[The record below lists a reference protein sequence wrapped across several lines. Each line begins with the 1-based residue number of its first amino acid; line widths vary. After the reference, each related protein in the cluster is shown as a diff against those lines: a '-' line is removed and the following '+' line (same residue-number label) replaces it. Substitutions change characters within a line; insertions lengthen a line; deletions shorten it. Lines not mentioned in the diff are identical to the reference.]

1 MHFSAKFWK
10 KSLEKCRKYKKNPRG
25 GRGLEVFGLVLVLFQ
40 VMQRRLRGGGRGLG
54 AGGG

>member
-10 KSLEKCRKYKKNPRG
+10 KSYKKYKKNPRG
-25 GRGLEVFGLVLVLFQ
+25 DRGLEVFGLVLVLFQ